1 MEGIQLTLFGKTSQ
15 ERSLHIMGEIFER
28 CSGKS
33 QKPIFQCLN
42 LDDGQMPGWFEAA
55 KCTRYTK
62 GEKTMSKCIYKTAEG
77 YCTIHSDGIDIREY
91 CVEGPCDDE
100 EAEESKED

>member
-1 MEGIQLTLFGKTSQ
+1 MIACKDCTRR
-15 ERSLHIMGEIFER
+15 RSGCHDTY
-28 CSGKS
+28 
-33 QKPIFQCLN
+33 P
-42 LDDGQMPGWFEAA
+42 AA

-100 EAEESKED
+100 ETEESKED

>member
-1 MEGIQLTLFGKTSQ
+1 MDADRVCHFMLDT
-15 ERSLHIMGEIFER
+15 GEKR
-28 CSGKS
+28 GC
-33 QKPIFQCLN
+33 P
-42 LDDGQMPGWFEAA
+42 AA

-77 YCTIHSDGIDIREY
+77 YCTIHSGIDIREY

-100 EAEESKED
+100 ETEESKED